1 MIEAIV
7 RWSVRN
13 RGIVAVAVAI
23 FAIGGIIAGSYLR
36 FDALPDVTGKQVIVL
51 TQAPGLT
58 PQEVELLVTRPVET
72 AVGGLPGSKTQRSI
86 SRYGLSSVTVVFEE
100 NVDLLRAR
108 QLVQER
114 LQGVQ
119 GNMPPGVDP
128 PQLGPLTGGLGEIYQ
143 FTLSS
148 PGRSPA
154 ELLELVRFRAAPILR
169 AVPGVVEVNSWGGER
184 RTLDV
189 VGDPARM
196 AQRRVTLAQLTEA
209 TRQGTGYAA
218 GATLDAGE
226 SGILLRGVAWPKR
239 PGDLAAAVVRTVEE
253 DVPIRIGDVA
263 EVLESAEVR
272 IGAATADGQGETVYV
287 MVQMVLE
294 ANALEVL
301 DRVKAK
307 MRLVQDALPKDVTIR
322 VVYDRSEL
330 VGATLR
336 TVFTNLLEGGLLVI
350 AVLFLLLGSFRAGAL
365 VASVI
370 PLSMLGAV
378 TGMVLLDVPGNL
390 MSLGA
395 LDFGL
400 LVDGAVVM
408 VEAVFHSTH
417 DRGGRIADQVEDTT
431 VRMARPVFFAI
442 LIIILVY
449 VPILSFTGVEG
460 KMYRPM
466 ALTVLL
472 ALLSALA
479 LSLTYVP
486 AMSRLILRDQDVPER
501 PPWLIRWI
509 SRKYAPILDWSI
521 EHPLIVVT
529 FAALLLAVGASLAA
543 VAGSAFVPQLDEG
556 DLVVQTVRDADI
568 QVESAVAANTK
579 MEAAILESVPEA
591 RHIASRIGSPEV
603 ATDIMGREQ
612 ADVFIDLAPRSE
624 WRDDVTR
631 QQIIRE
637 IERAIAR
644 SAPAEE
650 VAFTQPIQM
659 RFNELVGGSVTDVS
673 LSIYGENLSALHA
686 FASRIVAALSEVEG
700 AEDVR
705 VLAPPS
711 VGLLEV
717 VPQPLRASRFGFRS
731 EDVLEHV
738 RAARAGIRVGTTY
751 DGPVPIPVRVRLGTQ
766 TSALSFE
773 RFLLPTAEG
782 SLITLSQVADVSHE
796 RGPALVNHEMAQ
808 RRVVVGMNVRGR
820 DLGSVVHD
828 AQTLLDDPSL
838 EPPEGALLSWGGQYE
853 SLERARKRLTLIV
866 PAVLLLMLA
875 LLLMLFRQ
883 PRPALVIL
891 LNVPFAVV
899 GGIVALSARG
909 LPISISAVIGFIAL
923 SGIAVLN
930 GVVLVTAL
938 MSELEEGVD
947 VVEAVRRAARSRLRP
962 VLMTALVAA
971 LGFVPMTLAT
981 GVGAE
986 VQRPLATVVVGGLVT
1001 STLLTLVILPA
1012 IVPPVFRRR
1021 RDSLGPQAA
1030 PSDGSS

>member
-1 MIEAIV
+1 VIEAIV

-13 RGIVAVAVAI
+13 RGIVAGAVAI
-23 FAIGGIIAGSYLR
+23 FAIGGIVAGSNLR

-51 TQAPGLT
+51 TRAPGLT
-58 PQEVELLVTRPVET
+58 PEEVELLVTRPVEM
-72 AVGGLPGSKTQRSI
+72 VLGGLPGSKTQRSI

-100 NVDLLRAR
+100 HVDLLRAR

-114 LQGVQ
+114 LFTVQ
-119 GNMPPGVDP
+119 GTMPPGVEP
-128 PQLGPLTGGLGEIYQ
+128 PELGPLTGGLGEIYQ
-143 FTLSS
+143 FTMSS
-148 PGRSPA
+148 PERSPA
-154 ELLELVRFRAAPILR
+154 ELLELVRFRVAPILR
-169 AVPGVVEVNSWGGER
+169 SVPGVVEVNSWGGER
-184 RTLDV
+184 RTMDV

-196 AQRRVTLAQLTEA
+196 VHYGVTLAQLTDA
-209 TRQGTGYAA
+209 TRKATGYAA
-218 GATLDAGE
+218 GATLDAGK
-226 SGILLRGVAWPKR
+226 SGVLLRGVAWPKK
-239 PGDLAAAVVRTVEE
+239 PSELAAAVVGMAQ
-253 DVPIRIGDVA
+253 DGVPIRIGDVA
-263 EVLESAEVR
+263 DVLESSAVR
-272 IGAATADGQGETVYV
+272 IGAATADGRGETVYV

-307 MRLVQDALPKDVTIR
+307 MPQVQRALPRDVHIQ

-330 VGATLR
+330 VDATLR
-336 TVFTNLLEGGLLVI
+336 TVFSNLLEGGLLVVG
-350 AVLFLLLGSFRAGAL
+350 VLFVLLGSFRAGAL

-378 TGMVLLDVPGNL
+378 AGMVLLDVPGNL

-408 VEAVFHSTH
+408 VEAVFHSAH
-417 DRGGRIADQVEDTT
+417 DKARRLAELVEDTT
-431 VRMARPVFFAI
+431 TRMARPVFFAV

-449 VPILSFTGVEG
+449 IPILSLTGVEG

-472 ALLSALA
+472 ALLSALI

-486 AMSRLILRDQDVPER
+486 AMSRLVLRDRDVPER
-501 PPWLIRWI
+501 PPWLVRWV
-509 SRKYAPILDWSI
+509 SKKYAPLLDWSI
-521 EHPLIVVT
+521 DHPRQIV
-529 FAALLLAVGASLAA
+529 AAAVVLLAIGASLAA
-543 VAGSAFVPQLDEG
+543 LAGSAFVPQLDEG

-568 QVESAVAANTK
+568 QIHTAVADNTQ
-579 MEAAILESVPEA
+579 MEAAILASVPEV

-603 ATDIMGREQ
+603 ATDVMGREQ
-612 ADVFIDLAPRSE
+612 ADVFVDLAPRSE
-624 WRDDVTR
+624 WREGVD
-631 QQIIRE
+631 RE
-637 IERAIAR
+637 QLIDEISQAIAR
-644 SAPAEE
+644 AAPAQE

-673 LSIYGENLSALHA
+673 LSIYGENLTVLHGFAERVVSAL
-686 FASRIVAALSEVEG
+686 SRVEG
-700 AEDVR
+700 AADVR

-717 VPQPLRASRFGFRS
+717 VPRPLEASRLGFRP

-738 RAARAGIRVGTTY
+738 RAARAGIVVGTTY
-751 DGPVPIPVRVRLGTQ
+751 DGPVQIPVRVRLGTRPD
-766 TSALSFE
+766 AFSFDQ
-773 RFLLPTAEG
+773 FLLPTPQK
-782 SLITLSQVADVSHE
+782 SLVALSQVAEVIHD

-808 RRVVVGMNVRGR
+808 RRVIVGLNVRGR

-828 AQTLLDDPSL
+828 AQALLDDASL
-838 EPPEGALLSWGGQYE
+838 QPPEGALLAWGGQYE
-853 SLERARKRLTLIV
+853 SLERAKRRLNVIIPV
-866 PAVLLLMLA
+866 VLLLMLA
-875 LLLMLFRQ
+875 LLLGLFR
-883 PRPALVIL
+883 RLSPALMIL
-891 LNVPFAVV
+891 LNVPFAAV

-909 LPISISAVIGFIAL
+909 LPISVSAVVGFIAL

-930 GVVLVTAL
+930 GVVLVSAL
-938 MSELEEGVD
+938 MTELQEGAN
-947 VVEAVRRAARSRLRP
+947 VVEAVRRAAHSRLRP

-1012 IVPPVFRRR
+1012 IVPPVFSRTLKSTARP
-1021 RDSLGPQAA
+1021 SPA
-1030 PSDGSS
+1030 PTPSS